1 MALVWVE
8 LAREPCRRFQGIVI
22 FMGWDRDDRSK
33 FVTDSYI
40 RIAHFSKNYRKLD
53 SAVTKQCSV
62 DNFETVGSFLSK

>member
-1 MALVWVE
+1 
-8 LAREPCRRFQGIVI
+8 
-22 FMGWDRDDRSK
+22 MGWDRDDRSK